1 MRRLRAGFAPS
12 LPGRSGV
19 TVRAYYEAL
28 PLMTAGRGTGE
39 RRETVGITGVSPATS
54 PEERSPDRN
63 RRDGAPKGDAQG
75 DAGSR
80 RPHAP
85 RDLIP
90 VAPFGASSP
99 LVFEG
104 ESWKARFARRRGAD
118 GAWAQETFRRGMF
131 RRGIFRDPI
140 FRAMF
145 SGTSLFEKR
154 GCLKFASDDIAP
166 CGGTTR
172 HGHIPP
178 HG

>member
-1 MRRLRAGFAPS
+1 MVSDYIPIHPVHEGTLLEAFWEWGGMRRLRAGFAPS

-99 LVFEG
+99 LIFEG
-104 ESWKARFARRRGAD
+104 KNRKARFARRRGAD
-118 GAWAQETFRRGMF
+118 GAWAQEMSDAGFSE
-131 RRGIFRDPI
+131 IQ
-140 FRAMF
+140 F
-145 SGTSLFEKR
+145 SGRCFRER
-154 GCLKFASDDIAP
+154 RCLKNVAV
-166 CGGTTR
+166 
-172 HGHIPP
+172 
-178 HG
+178 